1 MRALQGSYRKDIKP
15 PGQAA
20 TDPVDAEGNNLYM
33 AKLKA
38 TNLKARGLRSHNI
51 IVDWLSHWLHAAGI
65 RHRGGYKGRPGSCKG
80 LFSDACSRVVV
91 ERKWD
96 ATTGRWAESVKAFE
110 ARRARLLNGI
120 IADLCLD
127 LHGTE
132 LKAPTKRLQALLDG
146 RSHLVDVKTLLPGKH
161 YQQRAA
167 ATASRANERQAKV
180 NSEYIKHAQDC
191 DAAVP
196 GPDTPFQTRL
206 NEFGTEGRVL
216 APVVGTWCEVSDDFD
231 LLIELIAHALADKE
245 TSMLRV
251 AHDQAV
257 ARQRQKLTPD

>member
-1 MRALQGSYRKDIKP
+1 M
-15 PGQAA
+15 
-20 TDPVDAEGNNLYM
+20 
-33 AKLKA
+33 
-38 TNLKARGLRSHNI
+38 
-51 IVDWLSHWLHAAGI
+51 
-65 RHRGGYKGRPGSCKG
+65 
-80 LFSDACSRVVV
+80 
-91 ERKWD
+91 
-96 ATTGRWAESVKAFE
+96 TGRWAESEKAFE

-161 YQQRAA
+161 YQERAA
-167 ATASRANERQAKV
+167 TTASRANARQAKV

-216 APVVGTWCEVSDDFD
+216 APVVGSWCEVSDDFD

-257 ARQRQKLTPD
+257 ARQRQKLTAD

>member
-1 MRALQGSYRKDIKP
+1 M
-15 PGQAA
+15 
-20 TDPVDAEGNNLYM
+20 
-33 AKLKA
+33 
-38 TNLKARGLRSHNI
+38 
-51 IVDWLSHWLHAAGI
+51 
-65 RHRGGYKGRPGSCKG
+65 
-80 LFSDACSRVVV
+80 
-91 ERKWD
+91 
-96 ATTGRWAESVKAFE
+96 
-110 ARRARLLNGI
+110 
-120 IADLCLD
+120 
-127 LHGTE
+127 
-132 LKAPTKRLQALLDG
+132 
-146 RSHLVDVKTLLPGKH
+146 DVKTLLPGQH

-216 APVVGTWCEVSDDFD
+216 APVVGTWCETRDDFD

-257 ARQRQKLTPD
+257 ARQRQKLTASASATANPSGDGL

>member
-1 MRALQGSYRKDIKP
+1 M
-15 PGQAA
+15 
-20 TDPVDAEGNNLYM
+20 
-33 AKLKA
+33 
-38 TNLKARGLRSHNI
+38 
-51 IVDWLSHWLHAAGI
+51 
-65 RHRGGYKGRPGSCKG
+65 
-80 LFSDACSRVVV
+80 
-91 ERKWD
+91 
-96 ATTGRWAESVKAFE
+96 
-110 ARRARLLNGI
+110 
-120 IADLCLD
+120 
-127 LHGTE
+127 
-132 LKAPTKRLQALLDG
+132 
-146 RSHLVDVKTLLPGKH
+146 DVKTLLPGKH

-180 NSEYIKHAQDC
+180 NSEYVKHAQDC

-216 APVVGTWCEVSDDFD
+216 APVVGTWCETSDDFD

-257 ARQRQKLTPD
+257 ARQRQKLTAVVKTTLHTP